1 MQYEY
6 PPDPP
11 LIASMRTRLGTA
23 RVIVPPKQAPR
34 APVYGAL
41 SALKAWQ
48 AEQRESDKKAAA
60 DAEDSVLLPPLKQP
74 IDGGMAADEGA
85 SESHLDDPM

>member
-1 MQYEY
+1 MKQNSQVRGQIVQYEY

-11 LIASMRTRLGTA
+11 LIASMRKRLGTT

-48 AEQRESDKKAAA
+48 AEQRENGREAPTNAA
-60 DAEDSVLLPPLKQP
+60 DAAV
-74 IDGGMAADEGA
+74 AALG
-85 SESHLDDPM
+85 S